1 MEKNKV
7 PIIIASC
14 ISTFVAISALLAFA
28 DFTTMAKGSASS
40 LNWMKN
46 IDGEKYISEISLP
59 GSHDSG
65 AKYSI
70 GDLSG
75 KCQDVE
81 IATQLTYGVR
91 FLDIRLQYNGPGDF
105 SIIHGIVDERRSYR
119 DIHGDCI
126 GFLER
131 NPSETIIMS
140 VKNEAGKNDD
150 VFAAEFEK
158 IIDEHSDY
166 WYVGNDIPKLDQV
179 RGKIVLFA
187 RYKNNNYGVSLG
199 SDWRDPGSPDDHN
212 TFDIV
217 RDPYTY
223 HIQDHYSLNKVE
235 DKWQEA
241 EECFTYTS
249 NNTDKNVYCINFLSG
264 VLKSG
269 FPPTYSVP
277 VAKYM
282 NKQFLKEYKNYSSMG
297 TVLFDFVSEDL
308 AKAVYERNFS

>member
-1 MEKNKV
+1 MNKNKV

-28 DFTTMAKGSASS
+28 DFTTMVKGGIASKT
-40 LNWMKN
+40 WMKN
-46 IDGEKYISEISLP
+46 IDGDKYISEISIP

-81 IATQLTYGVR
+81 ISNQLVYGVR
-91 FLDIRLQYNGPGDF
+91 FLDIRLQYNKPGDF
-105 SIIHGIVDERRSYR
+105 SIIHGIVDERRDYS
-119 DIHGDCI
+119 DIYADCRA
-126 GFLER
+126 FLE
-131 NPSETIIMS
+131 NYPSETIIMS
-140 VKNEAGKNDD
+140 VKNETGKNND
-150 VFAAEFEK
+150 VFAKEFEK
-158 IIDEHSDY
+158 TIDEYPDS
-166 WYVGNDIPKLDQV
+166 WYLGNDIPKLDQV

-187 RYKNNNYGVSLG
+187 RYENNNYGVSLSSG
-199 SDWRDPGSPDDHN
+199 WRDPASPDDHN
-212 TFDIV
+212 TFNIV
-217 RDPYTY
+217 RDSYTY

-241 EECFTYTS
+241 SECFTYAS
-249 NNTDKNVYCINFLSG
+249 NNNDKNVYCINFLSG
-264 VLKSG
+264 VLKTG

-282 NKQFLKEYKNYSSMG
+282 NKQFMKEYKNYSSMG
-297 TVLFDFVSEDL
+297 TVLFDFVSKGL